1 MAPTCTHE
9 RDVRRCPW
17 CREEHSLH
25 LGYPI
30 EVAQLA
36 HRRRWDDDPHT
47 VASLSADARRAYAK
61 AAGRVPREVECG
73 ECRGTGIDERASVQ
87 VGGPYMDDGSG
98 AVPCGSCGG
107 AGRWVEPRRVTA
119 GDVVTLEAAIASAW
133 EAVAS

>member
-9 RDVRRCPW
+9 RSPRTCPW
-17 CREEHSLH
+17 CREAHSLS

-30 EVAQLA
+30 DLAQLA
-36 HRRRWDDDPHT
+36 HPRRHTDEPHT
-47 VASLSADARRAYAK
+47 VAGLSADARRAYAK
-61 AAGRVPREVECG
+61 DAGRVTREVECG
-73 ECRGTGIDERASVQ
+73 ECRGSGADERASVQ